1 MNRPKLSAYMS
12 DRVERLLKL
21 KDEPDLLFDKKDMVL
36 PDIIPDIKS
45 LEKVVHE
52 REAPNRKSIEDM
64 AKKFKQDSI
73 LS

>member
-1 MNRPKLSAYMS
+1 MSRPKLSAYMS

-36 PDIIPDIKS
+36 PDLKS

-64 AKKFKQDSI
+64 AKTFKQDSI

>member
-1 MNRPKLSAYMS
+1 MSRPKLSAYMS

-36 PDIIPDIKS
+36 PDIKS